1 VSGSRPIPGLHQTSK
16 ISASA
21 SSRRPELYGL
31 CFKAKTLKSDQPQSQ
46 TFGLELGF
54 TVEGQGPVQNIKANA
69 TRPKP
74 RHTGLQIK
82 VNILDSAEASL
93 TSYDGK
99 AEVKVGIGLL
109 SLLIIGLLNSI

>member
-1 VSGSRPIPGLHQTSK
+1 LALT
-16 ISASA
+16 SAS
-21 SSRRPELYGL
+21 L
-31 CFKAKTLKSDQPQSQ
+31 D
-46 TFGLELGF
+46 
-54 TVEGQGPVQNIKANA
+54 EGQGPVQNIEANA

-82 VNILDSAEASL
+82 CNILDYAEARP

-109 SLLIIGLLNSI
+109 TLLIIGLISSI